1 MSTNTI
7 NLKCELKIEDAIAWN
22 EYYLENSAQWKR
34 NWKIIRFVFM
44 PVMVICFLAG
54 IVYLITSI
62 NRGLVSGTLI
72 ASLIGIIIGGGGFL
86 YLFFY
91 PSTLRRRIRKYAY
104 KAYSYKNTF
113 VGAHKYII
121 SQAGIRD
128 NDEEIVKWTA
138 VEDIARTDS
147 HVFILVY
154 PKKAIIIPNR
164 AFPDDAAIN
173 SFVQN
178 LREIFQA
185 EQKTA

>member
-1 MSTNTI
+1 
-7 NLKCELKIEDAIAWN
+7 
-22 EYYLENSAQWKR
+22 
-34 NWKIIRFVFM
+34 
-44 PVMVICFLAG
+44 
-54 IVYLITSI
+54 
-62 NRGLVSGTLI
+62 
-72 ASLIGIIIGGGGFL
+72 
-86 YLFFY
+86 
-91 PSTLRRRIRKYAY
+91 LRRRIRKYAY